1 MSTTEDHVRM
11 LRTRMANEEA
21 ASAKDARRIE
31 ALEASVKALEQA
43 DRRTPVQRFFDEGE
57 PKPSA
62 VKAQLDE
69 RIDRLQN
76 QVNAVAVEA
85 HRRLCKLEPAAPGA
99 VENPV
104 ENPPP
109 PETPNPPT
117 IKPEHTRPVPT
128 LTPEPEPPDDPRPEP
143 DQRDVSAPASM
154 CDRCGGGMVWTH
166 ADGIDTRCADGCD
179 PDVDPQQGT
188 ARERRIAYRE
198 KLAAW
203 EERHR
208 TPEPPDDPWNPPA
221 ATLSEE
227 VNRLRKRA
235 SMLERATAE
244 HARALEWT
252 QDRLRELRL
261 GVARRDAR

>member
-21 ASAKDARRIE
+21 ASAKDARRID

-117 IKPEHTRPVPT
+117 ARP
-128 LTPEPEPPDDPRPEP
+128 PEPPD
-143 DQRDVSAPASM
+143 
-154 CDRCGGGMVWTH
+154 
-166 ADGIDTRCADGCD
+166 
-179 PDVDPQQGT
+179 
-188 ARERRIAYRE
+188 
-198 KLAAW
+198 
-203 EERHR
+203 
-208 TPEPPDDPWNPPA
+208 EPPDDPWNPPA
-221 ATLSEE
+221 TTLSAEIDS
-227 VNRLRKRA
+227 LRKRA
-235 SMLERATAE
+235 ALLEQAVEE

-261 GVARRDAR
+261 GVARSGAR